1 MFELHIP
8 SPRCPAHPW
17 DPPEGTLSAAR
28 QEWQDCLR
36 EASEHGV
43 QSRLSAF
50 AMKDRRAD
58 TQECLR
64 SAVVDTWA
72 GFDDLEPEWNPVLAR
87 SRANSVL
94 LSWE

>member
-1 MFELHIP
+1 
-8 SPRCPAHPW
+8 
-17 DPPEGTLSAAR
+17 
-28 QEWQDCLR
+28 
-36 EASEHGV
+36 
-43 QSRLSAF
+43 
-50 AMKDRRAD
+50 MKDRRAD